1 MGKICWV
8 SFYIS
13 SRWHLQIL
21 WDRCSYHFHS
31 FSSWGHQVWENKPL
45 AQNTEL
51 VRGVDNG
58 KQRNL
63 TPELEFFSTGL
74 LSSLTCQSVLLNAL
88 TSCPLRASQVPPT
101 RIFCIMS
108 FRNLTWRCLIRI
120 GLLSSPQPSC
130 PWDRSSWVFKDAW
143 REVATSTQN
152 THPCPLTIPQFP
164 GNLPMVTCFPQW
176 AFQMGREWTHQLIAE
191 LDFWFTDVP

>member
-21 WDRCSYHFHS
+21 WDQCSYHFHS

-45 AQNTEL
+45 AQNTQL
-51 VRGVDNG
+51 VRGVNNG

-130 PWDRSSWVFKDAW
+130 PWDRSSWALVQYSKMLEERWPLQLKTLILVLWQSCNFQ
-143 REVATSTQN
+143 AT
-152 THPCPLTIPQFP
+152 F
-164 GNLPMVTCFPQW
+164 QW
-176 AFQMGREWTHQLIAE
+176 WPAFHSGLSNWGENEPINW
-191 LDFWFTDVP
+191 